1 MLFVLDLAEISSR
14 IMAENTTLI
23 DLHLEM
29 FRGSIISTCIK
40 CDSFIY
46 ARALRGTLDALALGL
61 MGMQRGELKEWNRVE
76 IEGGLIL
83 TAAVALRLAGGR
95 TI

>member
-1 MLFVLDLAEISSR
+1 LLFVLDLAEISSR

-29 FRGSIISTCIK
+29 FRGSIISTYIK

-46 ARALRGTLDALALGL
+46 GGGLKGLGAEGGHLLILSTNRALDRHHALLVARQTE
-61 MGMQRGELKEWNRVE
+61 QRLNQLPVWLKIGFV
-76 IEGGLIL
+76 
-83 TAAVALRLAGGR
+83 
-95 TI
+95 